1 MGNKL
6 ELFIL
11 FVSNAFFFFLCST
24 KWMAGYNISAGLAVL
39 AILWIRLRMKRKLS
53 FFPSL
58 FFVGYFLFMGG
69 LLLASYLS
77 GDKDSIR
84 VASKFLNYSIPL
96 WICFFLLQQD
106 ISLVPATQWGIVAGT
121 NVLNI
126 TVAQELCKN
135 QELERVYGSFGS
147 PNHLAMVMEAILP
160 FLLLNT
166 YLVVKG
172 VNKKSPWHQ
181 KILAVLSVTTSVLA
195 IGSILLSQSRGG
207 IAGFVLGAVVILSSV
222 FLNRSGLGAAKRV
235 SVLLLVFALSAVTV
249 FGFTMNYLKREYD
262 PERVLLLTSAYH
274 MWQDHKLYGVG
285 IGRWNEVYRSKY
297 ILPGAKEPTLSLPHN
312 NVANFFSGS
321 GILGGGGFVIF
332 MVSSLV
338 YLLLAIR
345 KHPENGYPYAMLW
358 VWIALSVHGMVDNS
372 LFGRYNDRL
381 FFAMW
386 GVTLAAV
393 QQGKL
398 RIAAKSS
405 ETALEEKA

>member
-1 MGNKL
+1 MGNKV
-6 ELFIL
+6 EFFIL

-39 AILWIRLRMKRKLS
+39 AILWIRLKMKRKLS

-58 FFVGYFLFMGG
+58 FFIGYILFMGG

-77 GDKDSIR
+77 GDEASIR
-84 VASKFLNYSIPL
+84 VAFKFLNYSIPL

-106 ISLVPATQWGIVAGT
+106 VSLVPATQWGIIAGT
-121 NVLNI
+121 NVLNVCVF
-126 TVAQELCKN
+126 TELW
-135 QELERVYGSFGS
+135 EVHRFERIYGSFSS
-147 PNHLAMVMEAILP
+147 PNRLANVMEVILP

-166 YLVVKG
+166 FLIIKKA
-172 VNKKSPWHQ
+172 NKESSWHQ
-181 KILAVLSVTTSVLA
+181 KAFAVLSVITSVLA

-207 IAGFVLGAVVILSSV
+207 IAGFLLGAIVVLCSV
-222 FLNRSGLGAAKRV
+222 FLKRFRL
-235 SVLLLVFALSAVTV
+235 STMKKIAVLLLVFILSAVTV
-249 FGFTMNYLKREYD
+249 FGFTTNYLKRSYD

-297 ILPGAKEPTLSLPHN
+297 ILPGAKEPTLTLPHN
-312 NVANFFSGS
+312 NIANFFSGS

-332 MVSSLV
+332 MLSSLV
-338 YLLLAIR
+338 CLILAIQKR
-345 KHPENGYPYAMLW
+345 KENRYSYAMLW

-372 LFGRYNDRL
+372 MFGRYNDRL

-386 GVTLAAV
+386 GLTLAAF
-393 QQGKL
+393 QQEKL
-398 RIAAKSS
+398 RLAAKSS